1 MSTSWTSPRSRWDPK
16 SKSTE
21 SDREMSVP
29 QDSTGRAASMEG
41 KRPAEAAG
49 GTGSA
54 WTVHPC
60 CPEETRAVP

>member
-1 MSTSWTSPRSRWDPK
+1 DLEIEDEGVRIETTVR
-16 SKSTE
+16 T
-21 SDREMSVP
+21 
-29 QDSTGRAASMEG
+29 ASMEG

-60 CPEETRAVP
+60 CPEETRAGP

>member
-1 MSTSWTSPRSRWDPK
+1 
-16 SKSTE
+16 
-21 SDREMSVP
+21 REMSVP